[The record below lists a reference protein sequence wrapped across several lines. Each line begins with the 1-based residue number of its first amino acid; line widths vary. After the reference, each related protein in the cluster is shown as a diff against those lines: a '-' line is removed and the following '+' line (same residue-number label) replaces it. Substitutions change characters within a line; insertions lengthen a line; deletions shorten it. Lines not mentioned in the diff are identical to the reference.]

1 MSVWQYVLKTIAT
14 ASMMV
19 SQMPVYLPTVTQR
32 DIEKENFLCLATN
45 IYFEAGNQ
53 TMKGKLAVKDV
64 TRNRGK
70 NICEVIFKKKQFSWT
85 EKKSWDTIKDFLDD
99 KPKLNKLEMKVW
111 KDSKKAAASSRRV
124 LSKAYTHFH
133 TVDVNPAWTGK
144 GIVIGKHKFLKGVK

>member
-1 MSVWQYVLKTIAT
+1 MITSHALAF
-14 ASMMV
+14 A
-19 SQMPVYLPTVTQR
+19 PVGEQR
-32 DIEKENFLCLATN
+32 DIKKENFLCLATN

-64 TRNRGK
+64 TRNRGN

-85 EKKSWDTIKDFLDD
+85 EKKSWATIKDFLDD
-99 KPKLNKLEMKVW
+99 KPKLNKLEMKAW
-111 KDSKKAAASSRRV
+111 KESKKAAASSRRV

-144 GIVIGKHKFLKGVK
+144 GVVIGKHKFLKGVK